1 MLDNISPKDKRKFD
15 IALIN
20 SCIVYWYMKKNDG
33 TYDSYLER
41 IDNYLKWL
49 SGRPSDKLQYNAMKA
64 VKEFIN
70 RYKLTDEFLRTY
82 CFNLEHNNPRE
93 TWNRRFR

>member
-1 MLDNISPKDKRKFD
+1 MLTNINPKDKRKFD

-20 SCIVYWYMKKNDG
+20 SCIVYWYMKKDDG
-33 TYDSYLER
+33 TYDSYLDR
-41 IDNYLKWL
+41 IDNYLEWL

-70 RYKLTDEFLRTY
+70 RYKLTDDFLRAY
-82 CFNLEHNNPRE
+82 CFNLEHDNPRAD
-93 TWNRRFR
+93 WNRRFR

>member
-1 MLDNISPKDKRKFD
+1 MLTNINPKDKRKFD

-20 SCIVYWYMKKNDG
+20 SCVVYWYMKKNDG
-33 TYDSYLER
+33 TYDSYIDR
-41 IDNYLKWL
+41 INNYLEWL

-70 RYKLTDEFLRTY
+70 RYKLTDDFLRTY
-82 CFNLEHNNPRE
+82 CFKLEHDNPRE
-93 TWNRRFR
+93 AWNRRFR

>member
-1 MLDNISPKDKRKFD
+1 MLDNIAPKDKRKFD

-41 IDNYLKWL
+41 IDNYLEWL
-49 SGRPSDKLQYNAMKA
+49 SGRPSDKLQCNAMKA

-70 RYKLTDEFLRTY
+70 RYKLTDDFLRAY
-82 CFNLEHNNPRE
+82 CFNLEHDNPRE
-93 TWNRRFR
+93 AWNRRFR

>member
-1 MLDNISPKDKRKFD
+1 MLTNINPKDKRKFD

-20 SCIVYWYMKKNDG
+20 SCVVYWYMKKNDG
-33 TYDSYLER
+33 TYDSYLDR
-41 IDNYLKWL
+41 IDNYLEWL

-93 TWNRRFR
+93 IWNRRFR